1 MNKWKRRIIAYCSRR
16 TSLEEQDDLETL
28 AVFAA
33 LKVFRVYLLGTKFNV
48 VADCN
53 VIRATANKKDI

>member
-1 MNKWKRRIIAYCSRR
+1 MKKKKIIAYCSRKI
-16 TSLEEQDDLETL
+16 SLEEQDDLETL
-28 AVFAA
+28 PVFAA

-48 VADCN
+48 VTDCN